1 MLCSYRVPKTNQYS
15 WPRLRSVF
23 SNNQC
28 TMPRMGA
35 MPVPVAMNTAS
46 LRGSRSVNRPWGP
59 WNFTLAP
66 SSKSQSQFD
75 RKPWSTRFR
84 HRSKVAFA
92 RGGDAMEYARVCS
105 LPSVLGCL
113 MDTNC
118 PGVKRNSS
126 MPSTVSSRCLVCG
139 DSRIDLVRRAVNVC
153 RSTVVR
159 SWVWVSMMCSYVDA
173 ASRKS
178 AREDLSACHPERRVV
193 RAADEPES
201 RDPYSVPEH
210 LHREHFLAAGA
221 PPPISP
227 AFPPFSV
234 YHIQRDPQLLQCKNK
249 LPTAQQGLVETSP
262 LPRRTLSTCLS
273 PCSRA
278 GRSCSPMAGVMNRS
292 SPRFPAGSPTSI
304 RLLPFPSPGNPPAN
318 TEAWCTAMAPSPR
331 R

>member
-23 SNNQC
+23 SNSQC
-28 TMPRMGA
+28 TMPRIGA
-35 MPVPVAMNTAS
+35 MPVPVAMNTAA
-46 LRGSRSVNRPWGP
+46 LRGSRSVNRPCGP

-66 SSKSQSQFD
+66 SPRSQSQFE

-84 HRSKVAFA
+84 HRSNVAFA

-113 MDTNC
+113 METNC

-173 ASRKS
+173 ASRKVGAHGGTS
-178 AREDLSACHPERRVV
+178 EPLGRTQGGDLE
-193 RAADEPES
+193 
-201 RDPYSVPEH
+201 
-210 LHREHFLAAGA
+210 
-221 PPPISP
+221 
-227 AFPPFSV
+227 
-234 YHIQRDPQLLQCKNK
+234 
-249 LPTAQQGLVETSP
+249 
-262 LPRRTLSTCLS
+262 
-273 PCSRA
+273 
-278 GRSCSPMAGVMNRS
+278 AGVRWALS
-292 SPRFPAGSPTSI
+292 SFREFG
-304 RLLPFPSPGNPPAN
+304 L
-318 TEAWCTAMAPSPR
+318 
-331 R
+331 